1 MEKTVKY
8 CLGKKVGCKTTYI
21 KRSYLFKLCICYMLV
36 RIIYI
41 EPQSNIDIQH
51 NSLCGWLFADCEIS
65 GDFKL
70 FFVPF
75 SI

>member
-1 MEKTVKY
+1 
-8 CLGKKVGCKTTYI
+8 
-21 KRSYLFKLCICYMLV
+21 MLV